1 MVTEMG
7 RNCADSEPLPKS
19 LRLRRIWV
27 QSLVTQAKLQCESV
41 TLNHDDPVKNVR
53 ALIDGATRAYLGSLA
68 ERSGSGGGSGSFPFV
83 SLVLPAR
90 DGTGQPLLLLSDLS
104 DHAKNLKRDPH
115 ASLLY
120 DGTLGLAEP
129 LTGARVTL
137 IGRVAAADTPENR
150 ARYLAAQPSA
160 QGYAGFGDFHLYRF
174 EIQEALLVA
183 GFGRIH
189 RIPGNALL
197 SAVV

>member
-1 MVTEMG
+1 
-7 RNCADSEPLPKS
+7 
-19 LRLRRIWV
+19 
-27 QSLVTQAKLQCESV
+27 V
-41 TLNHDDPVKNVR
+41 TLNHDDPAKNTR

-68 ERSGSGGGSGSFPFV
+68 ERAGGTGGSEGFPFV
-83 SLVLPAR
+83 SLVLPGR
-90 DGTGQPLLLLSDLS
+90 DNTGQPLLLLSDLS

-120 DGTLGLAEP
+120 DGTAGLAEP

-137 IGRVAAADTPENR
+137 IGRVVPADTAENR
-150 ARYLAAQPSA
+150 ALYLAAQPSA

-189 RIPGNALL
+189 RLPGSALL

>member
-7 RNCADSEPLPKS
+7 QNCADSEPLPKS
-19 LRLRRIWV
+19 LPRRRIWV
-27 QSLVTQAKLQCESV
+27 QSVVTQAKLKCGAV
-41 TLNHDDPVKNVR
+41 TLNHDDPAKDAR
-53 ALIDGATRAYLGSLA
+53 ALIDGAARAYLGSLA
-68 ERSGSGGGSGSFPFV
+68 ERTGNSGGSDTFPFV
-83 SLVLPAR
+83 SLVLPGR
-90 DGTGQPLLLLSDLS
+90 DATGRPLLLLSDLS

-120 DGTLGLAEP
+120 DGTAGLAEP

-137 IGRVAAADTPENR
+137 IGRVVAADSPENR

-189 RIPGNALL
+189 RIPGDALL

>member
-1 MVTEMG
+1 
-7 RNCADSEPLPKS
+7 
-19 LRLRRIWV
+19 
-27 QSLVTQAKLQCESV
+27 V
-41 TLNHDDPVKNVR
+41 TLNHDDPAKTTR
-53 ALIDGATRAYLGSLA
+53 ALVDGATRAYLGTLA
-68 ERSGSGGGSGSFPFV
+68 ERSGSGTGSAGDSGTFPFV
-83 SLVLPAR
+83 SLVLPGR

-120 DGTLGLAEP
+120 DGTAGLAEP

-137 IGRVAAADTPENR
+137 IGRVVAADTAENR
-150 ARYLAAQPSA
+150 ALYLAAQPSA

-189 RIPGNALL
+189 RLPGTALL

>member
-1 MVTEMG
+1 M
-7 RNCADSEPLPKS
+7 
-19 LRLRRIWV
+19 
-27 QSLVTQAKLQCESV
+27 

>member
-1 MVTEMG
+1 M
-7 RNCADSEPLPKS
+7 
-19 LRLRRIWV
+19 
-27 QSLVTQAKLQCESV
+27 
-41 TLNHDDPVKNVR
+41 TLNHDDPAKIIGE
-53 ALIDGATRAYLGSLA
+53 LIESATRAYLGSLA
-68 ERSGSGGGSGSFPFV
+68 ERAGSRAGSETFPFV
-83 SLVLPAR
+83 SLVLPGR

-104 DHAKNLKRDPH
+104 DHAKNLKRDSH

-120 DGTLGLAEP
+120 DGTAGLAEP

-137 IGRVAAADTPENR
+137 IGRVVPADTAESR
-150 ARYLAAQPSA
+150 ALYLKCQPSA

-189 RIPGNALL
+189 RLPGSALL

>member
-1 MVTEMG
+1 
-7 RNCADSEPLPKS
+7 
-19 LRLRRIWV
+19 
-27 QSLVTQAKLQCESV
+27 V
-41 TLNHDDPVKNVR
+41 TLNHDDPAKNIR

-68 ERSGSGGGSGSFPFV
+68 ERRGSAAGSESFPFV

-120 DGTLGLAEP
+120 DGTAGLSEP

-137 IGRVAAADTPENR
+137 IGRVVPADTAENR
-150 ARYLAAQPSA
+150 ALYLAAQPSA

-189 RIPGNALL
+189 RIPGAELL

>member
-1 MVTEMG
+1 
-7 RNCADSEPLPKS
+7 
-19 LRLRRIWV
+19 
-27 QSLVTQAKLQCESV
+27 V
-41 TLNHDDPVKNVR
+41 TLNHDDPAQNAR
-53 ALIDGATRAYLGSLA
+53 ALIEGASRAYLGSLA
-68 ERSGSGGGSGSFPFV
+68 ERAGGAASESFPFV
-83 SLVLPAR
+83 SLVLPGR

-120 DGTLGLAEP
+120 DGTFGLAEP

-137 IGRVAAADTPENR
+137 IGRVVPADTPENR

-189 RIPGNALL
+189 RLPGSALL

>member
-1 MVTEMG
+1 M
-7 RNCADSEPLPKS
+7 
-19 LRLRRIWV
+19 
-27 QSLVTQAKLQCESV
+27 
-41 TLNHDDPVKNVR
+41 TLNHDDPAKTVR
-53 ALIDGATRAYLGSLA
+53 TLIETATRAYLGSLA
-68 ERSGSGGGSGSFPFV
+68 ERAAGAPGSQGDGAGTFPFV

-90 DGTGQPLLLLSDLS
+90 DGAGQPLLLLSDLS

-120 DGTLGLAEP
+120 DGTTGLAEP

-137 IGRVAAADTPENR
+137 IGRVVPADGPENR
-150 ARYLAAQPSA
+150 ALYLACQPSA
-160 QGYAGFGDFHLYRF
+160 QTYAGFGDFHLYRF

-189 RIPGNALL
+189 RLPGADLL

>member
-1 MVTEMG
+1 MG
-7 RNCADSEPLPKS
+7 AICCYAS
-19 LRLRRIWV
+19 
-27 QSLVTQAKLQCESV
+27 KLQWKTV
-41 TLNHDDPVKNVR
+41 TLNHDDPAKTTR
-53 ALIDGATRAYLGSLA
+53 ALIDGASRAYLGSLA
-68 ERSGSGGGSGSFPFV
+68 ERTGAAGSETFPFV
-83 SLVLPAR
+83 SLVLPGR

-120 DGTLGLAEP
+120 DGTAGLKEP

-137 IGRVAAADTPENR
+137 IGRIVAADTAENR
-150 ARYLAAQPSA
+150 RLYLAAQPSA
-160 QGYAGFGDFHLYRF
+160 EDYAGFGDFHLYRF

-189 RIPGNALL
+189 RLPGEALL
-197 SAVV
+197 SAIV

>member
-1 MVTEMG
+1 
-7 RNCADSEPLPKS
+7 
-19 LRLRRIWV
+19 
-27 QSLVTQAKLQCESV
+27 V
-41 TLNHDDPVKNVR
+41 TLNHDDPAKTTR
-53 ALIDGATRAYLGSLA
+53 ALIETATRAYLGSLA
-68 ERSGSGGGSGSFPFV
+68 ERTGDAAGSETFPFV
-83 SLVLPAR
+83 SLVLPGR

-120 DGTLGLAEP
+120 DGTMGLAEP

-137 IGRVAAADTPENR
+137 IGRIVAADSAENR
-150 ARYLAAQPSA
+150 ALYLAHQPSA
-160 QGYAGFGDFHLYRF
+160 QGYAGFDDFHLYRF

-189 RIPGNALL
+189 RLPGSALL

>member
-1 MVTEMG
+1 
-7 RNCADSEPLPKS
+7 
-19 LRLRRIWV
+19 
-27 QSLVTQAKLQCESV
+27 V
-41 TLNHDDPVKNVR
+41 TLNHDDPAKDAR
-53 ALIDGATRAYLGSLA
+53 ALIEGATRAYLGSLA
-68 ERSGSGGGSGSFPFV
+68 ERSGSAGGSESFPFV
-83 SLVLPAR
+83 SLVLPGR
-90 DGTGQPLLLLSDLS
+90 DSAGQPLLLLSDLS

-120 DGTLGLAEP
+120 DGTAGLAEP

-137 IGRVAAADTPENR
+137 IGRVVPADTPENR
-150 ARYLAAQPSA
+150 RLYLAAQPSA

-189 RIPGNALL
+189 RLPGSALL

>member
-1 MVTEMG
+1 MVTEIG
-7 RNCADSEPLPKS
+7 RNCAVSGPLPKS

-27 QSLVTQAKLQCESV
+27 QSVVTQAKLRCERV
-41 TLNHDDPVKNVR
+41 TLNHDDPAQNAR
-53 ALIDGATRAYLGSLA
+53 ALIEGASRAYLGTLA
-68 ERSGSGGGSGSFPFV
+68 EREGSAASERFPFV
-83 SLVLPAR
+83 SLVLPGR

-120 DGTLGLAEP
+120 DGTFGLAEP

-137 IGRVAAADTPENR
+137 IGRVVPADTPENR

-189 RIPGNALL
+189 RLPGSALL
-197 SAVV
+197 AAVV

>member
-1 MVTEMG
+1 M
-7 RNCADSEPLPKS
+7 
-19 LRLRRIWV
+19 
-27 QSLVTQAKLQCESV
+27 
-41 TLNHDDPVKNVR
+41 TLNHDDPAKTTR
-53 ALIDGATRAYLGSLA
+53 ALIETATRAYLGSLA
-68 ERSGSGGGSGSFPFV
+68 ERVRGAGGSETFPFV
-83 SLVLPAR
+83 SLVLPGL

-120 DGTLGLAEP
+120 DGTVGLAEP

-137 IGRVAAADTPENR
+137 IGRVVPADSPENR
-150 ARYLAAQPSA
+150 AHYLSRQPAAT
-160 QGYAGFGDFHLYRF
+160 GYAGFGDFHLYRF

-189 RIPGNALL
+189 RLPGEALL

>member
-1 MVTEMG
+1 M
-7 RNCADSEPLPKS
+7 
-19 LRLRRIWV
+19 
-27 QSLVTQAKLQCESV
+27 
-41 TLNHDDPVKNVR
+41 TLNHDDPAKDTR
-53 ALIDGATRAYLGSLA
+53 ALIDGASSAYLGSLA
-68 ERSGSGGGSGSFPFV
+68 ERSDAGGGSETFPFV
-83 SLVLPAR
+83 SLVLPGR

-120 DGTLGLAEP
+120 DGTAGLAEP

-137 IGRVAAADTPENR
+137 IGRVVAADTPENR
-150 ARYLAAQPSA
+150 ALYLAAQPSA
-160 QGYAGFGDFHLYRF
+160 RGYAGFGDFHLYRF

-189 RIPGNALL
+189 RIPGNELV